1 MVDLYFWTTPNGYKP
16 LLLLEEAGIDYEIR
30 PVNISKGEQFELAFL
45 KISPNNRIPAI
56 VDHDPEDG
64 GAPLAQFE
72 SGAILQYLAE
82 KTGKFMPTD
91 ARGRAE
97 VLQWL
102 NWQMGGIGPMF
113 GQYLHFV
120 DYAPEDIA
128 YAKERYT
135 REAERL
141 LGVLDKRLRNRTYVA
156 GAYSIADMATYPWVR
171 RILERSEGFENVRRW
186 ASAVADRPATIRA
199 YEKGAAINTVP
210 TITEDSKA
218 LLLGLTGG
226 IASDTR
232 DHKAA

>member
-1 MVDLYFWTTPNGYKP
+1 MIDFYFWTTPNGYKP
-16 LLLLEEAGIDYEIR
+16 LLFLEEAGVPHTIK
-30 PVNISKGEQFELAFL
+30 PVNISKGEQFEPEFL
-45 KISPNNRIPAI
+45 EISPNNRIPAI

-120 DYAPEDIA
+120 DYAPENLP
-128 YAKERYT
+128 YAKDRYT

-141 LGVLDKRLRNRTYVA
+141 LGVLDKRLADRQYVA
-156 GAYSIADMATYPWVR
+156 GAYSIADMAIYPWVH
-171 RILERSEGFENVRRW
+171 RILASFEGFANVERW
-186 ASAVADRPATIRA
+186 VRTVADRPATIRA

-210 TITEDSKA
+210 TITEESKA

-226 IASDTR
+226 NAGDTR

>member
-1 MVDLYFWTTPNGYKP
+1 MIELYFWTTPNGYKP
-16 LLLLEEAGIDYEIR
+16 LLFLEEVGIDYEFR
-30 PVNISKGEQFELAFL
+30 PVNISKGEQFEPEFL

-82 KTGKFMPTD
+82 KTGKFIPED

-120 DYAPEDIA
+120 DYAPEDLP
-128 YAKERYT
+128 YAKDRYT
-135 REAERL
+135 REANRL
-141 LGVLDKRLRNRTYVA
+141 LGVLDKRLEDREYVA
-156 GAYSIADMATYPWVR
+156 SAYSIADMAIYPWVR
-171 RILERSEGFENVRRW
+171 QRIERFKGFASVERW
-186 ASAVADRPATIRA
+186 AQTVSERPATIRA
-199 YEKGAAINTVP
+199 YEMGAAVNTVP
-210 TITEDSKA
+210 TINKESKA
-218 LLLGLTGG
+218 LLLGLTSGNAG
-226 IASDTR
+226 R
-232 DHKAA
+232 AAVS

>member
-1 MVDLYFWTTPNGYKP
+1 MIELYFWTTPNGYKP
-16 LLLLEEAGIDYEIR
+16 LLFLEEAGIDYEIR
-30 PVNISKGEQFELAFL
+30 PVNISKGEQFEPEFL
-45 KISPNNRIPAI
+45 KISSNNRIPAI

-64 GAPLAQFE
+64 GPPLALFE

-82 KTGKFMPTD
+82 KTGKFIPED

-113 GQYLHFV
+113 GQYLHFA
-120 DYAPEDIA
+120 DYAPEKLPYSI
-128 YAKERYT
+128 ERYT

-141 LGVLDKRLRNRTYVA
+141 LGVLDRRLKDREYVA
-156 GAYSIADMATYPWVR
+156 GEYSIADLAIYPWVR
-171 RILERSEGFENVRRW
+171 RILARFANFENVRRW
-186 ASAVADRPATIRA
+186 ASTVAQRPATIRA
-199 YEKGAAINTVP
+199 YEKGASINTVP
-210 TITEDSKA
+210 TINKESKA

-226 IASDTR
+226 NAGGPG

>member
-1 MVDLYFWTTPNGYKP
+1 MIELYFWTTPNGYKP
-16 LLLLEEAGIDYEIR
+16 LLFLEEAGIDYEFR
-30 PVNISKGEQFELAFL
+30 PVNISKGDQFEPGFL

-56 VDHDPEDG
+56 VDHDPKDA

-82 KTGKFMPTD
+82 KTDKFIPTD

-120 DYAPEDIA
+120 DYAPEDLP

-141 LGVLDKRLRNRTYVA
+141 LGVLDKQLKDREYVA
-156 GAYSIADMATYPWVR
+156 GAYSIADMAIYPWVR
-171 RILERSEGFENVRRW
+171 QRIERFEGFVNVERW
-186 ASAVADRPATIRA
+186 VRTVADRPATVRA

-210 TITEDSKA
+210 TINKESKA

-226 IASDTR
+226 NAGDTR

>member
-1 MVDLYFWTTPNGYKP
+1 MEGAMIELYFWTTPNGYKP
-16 LLLLEEAGIDYEIR
+16 LLFLEEAGIDYEIH
-30 PVNISKGEQFELAFL
+30 PVNISKGEQFAPEFL

-82 KTGKFMPTD
+82 KTGKFIPTD

-120 DYAPEDIA
+120 DYAPVDIP

-141 LGVLDKRLRNRTYVA
+141 LGVLDKRLRDREFVA
-156 GAYSIADMATYPWVR
+156 GAYSIADMAIYPWVR
-171 RILERSEGFENVRRW
+171 RRIERFEGFANARRW
-186 ASAVADRPATIRA
+186 VSAVAERPATIRA

-218 LLLGLTGG
+218 LLLGM
-226 IASDTR
+226 AD
-232 DHKAA
+232 DKAA

>member
-1 MVDLYFWTTPNGYKP
+1 MIELYFWTTPNGYKP
-16 LLLLEEAGIDYEIR
+16 LLFLEEAGIDYEIR
-30 PVNISKGEQFELAFL
+30 PVNISKGEQFEPAFL

-56 VDHDPEDG
+56 VDHEPEDS
-64 GAPLAQFE
+64 GAPLTQFE

-82 KTGKFMPTD
+82 KTGKFIPED

-120 DYAPEDIA
+120 DYAPEDLP
-128 YAKERYT
+128 YAKDRYT

-141 LGVLDKRLRNRTYVA
+141 LGVLDRRLEDREYVA
-156 GAYSIADMATYPWVR
+156 DAYSIADMAIYPWVH
-171 RILERSEGFENVRRW
+171 RILARFEGFENVQRW
-186 ASAVADRPATIRA
+186 ASIIAKRPATIRA

-210 TITEDSKA
+210 TITKDSKA
-218 LLLGLTGG
+218 LLLGLTVG
-226 IASDTR
+226 IADDSK

>member
-1 MVDLYFWTTPNGYKP
+1 MIELYFWTTPNGYKP
-16 LLLLEEAGIDYEIR
+16 LLFLEEAGIDYEIR
-30 PVNISKGEQFELAFL
+30 AINISKGEQFEPAFL

-56 VDHDPEDG
+56 VDHSPEDG

-82 KTGKFMPTD
+82 KTGMFIPED
-91 ARGRAE
+91 SRDRAE

-120 DYAPEDIA
+120 DYAPEDLP

-141 LGVLDKRLRNRTYVA
+141 LGVLDKRLADREYVA
-156 GAYSIADMATYPWVR
+156 GEYSIADMAIYPWVR
-171 RILERSEGFENVRRW
+171 QRIERFEGFANVERW
-186 ASAVADRPATIRA
+186 ASTVAERPATIRA

-210 TITEDSKA
+210 TINKESKA

-226 IASDTR
+226 NAGDTGDR
-232 DHKAA
+232 KAA

>member
-1 MVDLYFWTTPNGYKP
+1 MIDLYFWTTPNGYKP
-16 LLLLEEAGIDYEIR
+16 LLFLEEAGIDYEIR
-30 PVNISKGEQFELAFL
+30 PINISKGEQFEPEFL

-56 VDHDPEDG
+56 VDHDPQDG

-82 KTGKFMPTD
+82 KTGKFIPED

-120 DYAPEDIA
+120 DYAPKDLP

-141 LGVLDKRLRNRTYVA
+141 LGVLDKQLEDREYVA
-156 GAYSIADMATYPWVR
+156 GEYSIADMAIYPWVR
-171 RILERSEGFENVRRW
+171 QRIERFEGFANVERW
-186 ASAVADRPATIRA
+186 VRTVADRPSTVRA

-210 TITEDSKA
+210 TINKESKA
-218 LLLGLTGG
+218 LLLGLTDGKAG
-226 IASDTR
+226 DTR

>member
-1 MVDLYFWTTPNGYKP
+1 MIDLYFWTTPNGYKP
-16 LLLLEEAGIDYEIR
+16 LLFLEEAGIDYEFR
-30 PVNISKGEQFELAFL
+30 PVNISKGEQFDLEFL
-45 KISPNNRIPAI
+45 EISPNNRIPAI
-56 VDHDPEDG
+56 VDHAPEDG
-64 GAPLAQFE
+64 GRPLAQFE

-82 KTGKFMPTD
+82 KTGKFLPEE

-102 NWQMGGIGPMF
+102 NWQMGGVGPMF

-141 LGVLDKRLRNRTYVA
+141 LGVLDKRLEDREYVA
-156 GAYSIADMATYPWVR
+156 GEYSIADMAIYPWVR
-171 RILERSEGFENVRRW
+171 QRIERFEGFENVRRW
-186 ASAVADRPATIRA
+186 TSAVADRPATIRA

-210 TITEDSKA
+210 TINKESKA

-226 IASDTR
+226 NVGDTK

>member
-1 MVDLYFWTTPNGYKP
+1 MIELYFWTTPNGYKP
-16 LLLLEEAGIDYEIR
+16 LLFLEEAGIDYEFR
-30 PVNISKGEQFELAFL
+30 PVNISKGEQFAPEFL

-56 VDHDPEDG
+56 VDRDPEDG

-82 KTGKFMPTD
+82 KTGKFIPKD

-120 DYAPEDIA
+120 DYAPEDLP
-128 YAKERYT
+128 YAKDRYT

-141 LGVLDKRLRNRTYVA
+141 LAVLDTRLEGREYVA
-156 GAYSIADMATYPWVR
+156 GEYSIADMAIYPWVR
-171 RILERSEGFENVRRW
+171 RIIARFEGFDNVRRW
-186 ASAVADRPATIRA
+186 AATIAERPATIRA
-199 YEKGAAINTVP
+199 YEIGAAINTVP
-210 TITEDSKA
+210 TINENSKA
-218 LLLGLTGG
+218 LLLGLIGG
-226 IASDTR
+226 NAGDTR
-232 DHKAA
+232 DRKAA

>member
-1 MVDLYFWTTPNGYKP
+1 MIDLYFWTTPNGYKP
-16 LLLLEEAGIDYEIR
+16 LLFLEEAAIDYEIR
-30 PVNISKGEQFELAFL
+30 PDNISKGEQFDLGFL

-82 KTGKFMPTD
+82 KTGKFTPKD

-120 DYAPEDIA
+120 DYAPEDLP

-141 LGVLDKRLRNRTYVA
+141 LGVLDKRLADRQYVA
-156 GAYSIADMATYPWVR
+156 GAYSIADMAIYPWVR
-171 RILERSEGFENVRRW
+171 QRIERVEGFANVERW
-186 ASAVADRPATIRA
+186 VRAVADRPATIRA

-226 IASDTR
+226 NAGDTR